1 MIMQLVLLRMLLEIC
16 FYKMFNFEDFEE
28 DGLFYQNRFFDEK
41 VDMGNFPSSLMMI
54 TNALKNIDYDS
65 TLKGG
70 HHLMMKIFNMTGLE
84 FNDSNEEALNI
95 IMGLVSHVFA
105 LLMTCD
111 NKESYFNYFDNVIIR
126 PMIGDNID

>member
-1 MIMQLVLLRMLLEIC
+1 
-16 FYKMFNFEDFEE
+16 MFNFEDFEE
-28 DGLFYQNRFFDEK
+28 DSLFYQNKFFDEQ
-41 VDMGNFPSSLMMI
+41 VDMGTFPSSLMMI

-65 TLKGG
+65 NLKSG

-84 FNDSNEEALNI
+84 FNDSNEEALNT
-95 IMGLVSHVFA
+95 IMGLVAHVFA

-111 NKESYFNYFDNVIIR
+111 NKESYFNYFDNTIIR